1 MKIARVA
8 LDVPIATLF
17 DYAVPEG
24 WEAAAGMRVAVPFR
38 NSRRIG
44 VIVELLQESDVPPD
58 KLKRLAE
65 LRSDAP
71 TLPLEWLAFM
81 RFMASYYQRPLGET
95 IIASLPPRIKSLRA
109 LPLDEIRLYR
119 RSGNAPPADTLRKG
133 RRQALLQALGDS
145 AFGKDS
151 LFALA
156 GLDAKSAA
164 SAWRSLVSDGWLER
178 CTPNAGSSFVPPHVP
193 SAAQADMV
201 AQVCAALGGFKVFL
215 LHGVTGSGKTEIYLH
230 AIAQVVARGLQ
241 ALVMVPEISLTPQL
255 AARFQTAF
263 PDTPIVLLHSGLE
276 DGPRT
281 AGWLAAARGEA
292 RVVLGTRL
300 AVLAPLPML
309 GLVVVDEEHD
319 PSFKQQDGMRY
330 SGRDAAVYRA
340 KLAGC
345 PIVLGTATPSLE
357 SWFNAST
364 GRYVTLSLPER
375 ASPGARLPQVRT
387 IDLRRDAPQNGLA
400 PSLIAALRSR
410 LVRGEQ
416 SLVFINRRGY
426 APVLACDA
434 CGWAAGCER
443 CTARLVLHTVGR
455 HLRCHHCGAQEPIP
469 TACPVCGNTDLSA
482 AGRGTQRVEETLG
495 QIFPEANILRIDRD
509 TAQRR
514 HDLSRTLEAIRA
526 GHGDILVGT
535 QLLAKGHDFPGLTLV
550 GVLNADSALL
560 STDYRAAERMFATLS
575 QVAGRAGRRDK
586 PGEVLVQTMYPQH
599 PIFLALARHD
609 FAGFAESQLA
619 EREAAG
625 FPPFVHEAVLRVEA
639 PKLESAVA
647 FLRQAAA
654 LFQPPDEIT
663 IFDPVPYV
671 ITRRANYERARLLV
685 QSTSRTVLQSFLAQW
700 YEPLCAMAPRA
711 LRWHIDVDPIEF
723 D

>member
-1 MKIARVA
+1 MIIARVA

-17 DYAVPEG
+17 DYVLPEG
-24 WEAAAGMRVAVPFR
+24 WDTTPGVRVAVPFR
-38 NSRRIG
+38 HALRLG
-44 VIVELLQESDVPPD
+44 VIVELTQQSEVPPG
-58 KLKRLAE
+58 KLKPVAA
-65 LRSDAP
+65 LRADAP
-71 TLPLEWLAFM
+71 ALPLEWLTFM
-81 RFMASYYQRPLGET
+81 GFLASYYQRPLGET
-95 IIASLPPRIKSLRA
+95 IVGSLPPRLRSLRS

-119 RSGNAPPADTLRKG
+119 RRPSAPPVVTLRKG
-133 RRQALLQALGDS
+133 RKQALLRALGEGALS
-145 AFGKDS
+145 KDG

-156 GLDAKSAA
+156 GLTAGEAG
-164 SAWRSLVSDGWLER
+164 SAWRALVKEGWLER
-178 CTPNAGSSFVPPHVP
+178 CTPPSGSSFVPPHVP
-193 SAAQADMV
+193 NTVQADTV
-201 AQVCAALGGFKVFL
+201 DSLCAGLGQFKVFL

-230 AIAQVVARGLQ
+230 VIAQVLARGLQ

-263 PDTPIVLLHSGLE
+263 PDTHIVLLHSGLE

-292 RVVLGTRL
+292 RIVLGTRL
-300 AVLAPLPML
+300 AALAPLPRL

-345 PIVLGTATPSLE
+345 PVILGTATPSLE
-357 SWFNAST
+357 SWFNAGA
-364 GRYVTLSLPER
+364 GRYERLSLPER
-375 ASPGARLPQVRT
+375 ASPGARLPEVRT
-387 IDLRRDAPQNGLA
+387 LDLRHEPPQNGLA
-400 PSLIAALRSR
+400 ASLVAAIRSR
-410 LVRGEQ
+410 LARGEQ

-443 CTARLVLHTVGR
+443 CTARLVLHAVGR
-455 HLRCHHCGAQEPIP
+455 HLRCHHCGAQESIP
-469 TACPVCGNTDLSA
+469 RACPVCGNTDLHA

-495 QIFPEANILRIDRD
+495 QLFPEASILRIDRD
-509 TAQRR
+509 TARKRR
-514 HDLSRTLEAIRA
+514 DLSRTLEAVRA
-526 GHGDILVGT
+526 GRGDILVGT

-625 FPPFVHEAVLRVEA
+625 FPPYVHEAVLRAEA
-639 PKLESAVA
+639 LKLESAMA
-647 FLRQAAA
+647 FLRRAAA
-654 LFQPPDEIT
+654 LFEPPREIT
-663 IFDPVPYV
+663 VFDPVPYV
-671 ITRRANYERARLLV
+671 LTRRAGYERARLLV
-685 QSTSRTVLQSFLAQW
+685 QSTSRPALQGFLAQW
-700 YEPLCAMAPRA
+700 YEPLSALAPRA
-711 LRWHIDVDPIEF
+711 LRWHLDVDPIEF